1 MIYIDE
7 NDVPK
12 TNTRKE
18 FIKKILTNK
27 GVITYSNKECTIIQ
41 CDKKEAYRSISE
53 LHEIVKTR
61 FKFTSLG
68 ALLKIIKAIN
78 DEDKCIGI
86 VWCTQIN
93 KVVVKYMKNVPGAY
107 ITTYSRDRYYNSKGV
122 DGYSLSDYEKIMN
135 SI

>member
-7 NDVPK
+7 VDVPK
-12 TNTRKE
+12 TKTRKE

-27 GVITYSNKECTIIQ
+27 GVITYSNKECTVIQ

-61 FKFTSLG
+61 FKFTSLE

-86 VWCTQIN
+86 VWCTQIE
-93 KVVVKYMKNVPGAY
+93 KVVVKYMKNTPGTY
-107 ITTYSRDRYYNSKGV
+107 ITTYSRDRYYDSKGV
-122 DGYSLSDYEKIMN
+122 DGKSLADYEKIMN
-135 SI
+135 AI